1 MVQSVRRGSSLRR
14 AAREYGVTLR
24 TVQRWVERAS
34 DKRLDR
40 IDWSARPAGSPKPL
54 NRMSVATEE
63 HVLRLRGELG
73 KSDLGDAGAD
83 AIRAAMIEQKLAPL
97 PSRRTIGRI
106 LQRRGILDGRTR
118 VRRPP
123 PPVGWYLPQVAAVI
137 GELDSF
143 DTIEGLVFPGRN
155 ELVVLTGIS
164 VHGGVTSCW
173 PRPSISAVDVV
184 DLLISRWRQF
194 GLPAYA
200 QFDNALIF
208 QGPHHYPDAL
218 GRVIRMCLRLGVI
231 PVFAPPRE
239 PGFQNAVESLNGRW
253 QDKVWRR
260 FEPASIE
267 ALQASSDRWLAATA
281 LRHAARS
288 ERAPVRTPFPSDF
301 VLDLQAHPTGTI
313 IFIRRTDDHGF
324 TSLLGHRFSIASHWP
339 HRLIRAEVD
348 LANHRIRIFALRR
361 RDPSDQPLLIE
372 HPYSLPRRRFK
383 VRPN

>member
-14 AAREYGVTLR
+14 AAGEYGVSLR

-34 DKRLDR
+34 TKRLCR
-40 IDWSARPAGSPKPL
+40 VDWSDRPAGSPKPV
-54 NRMSVATEE
+54 NRVSLATEE
-63 HVLRLRGELG
+63 DVLRLRVELA

-83 AIRAAMIEQKLAPL
+83 AIRTAMIDQQIAPL

-106 LQRRGILDGRTR
+106 LQRRGILDGRAR

-123 PPVGWYLPQVAAVI
+123 PPVGWYLPQVAAASS
-137 GELDSF
+137 ELDSF
-143 DTIEGLVFPGRN
+143 DTIDGLLFRGGS
-155 ELVVLTGIS
+155 ELTVLTGIS
-164 VHGGVTSCW
+164 VHGGLTSCW
-173 PRPSISAVDVV
+173 LRSSISAVDVLE
-184 DLLISRWRQF
+184 LLIIRWRQM

-208 QGPHHYPDAL
+208 QGPHNVPDAV
-218 GRVIRMCLRLGVI
+218 GRVIRMCLRLGVT

-253 QDKVWRR
+253 QTKVWRR
-260 FEPASIE
+260 FEHASID
-267 ALQASSDRWLAATA
+267 AIQPPSDRWLAAIA
-281 LRHAARS
+281 LRHAARA
-288 ERAPVRTPFPSDF
+288 ERAPARTPFPSHF

-313 IFIRRTDDHGF
+313 IFIRRTDDYGF
-324 TSLLGHRFSIASHWP
+324 ASLLGHRFLINAHWT
-339 HRLIRAEVD
+339 HRLVRSEVD
-348 LANHRIRIFALRR
+348 LANDCIRFFALRR
-361 RDPSDQPLLIE
+361 RDPSDQPLLAE

>member
-14 AAREYGVTLR
+14 AAGEYGVSLR

-34 DKRLDR
+34 TKRLDR
-40 IDWSARPAGSPKPL
+40 VDWSDRPAGSPKPV
-54 NRMSVATEE
+54 NRVSLATEE
-63 HVLRLRGELG
+63 DVLRLRGELA

-83 AIRAAMIEQKLAPL
+83 AIRIAMIDQQIAPL

-106 LQRRGILDGRTR
+106 LQRRGILDSRTR

-123 PPVGWYLPQVAAVI
+123 PPVGWYLPQVAAASS
-137 GELDSF
+137 ELDSF
-143 DTIEGLVFPGRN
+143 DTIDGLLFRGGS
-155 ELVVLTGIS
+155 ELTVLTGIS
-164 VHGGVTSCW
+164 VHGGLTSCW
-173 PRPSISAVDVV
+173 LRPSISAVDVV
-184 DLLISRWRQF
+184 ELLISRWRQM

-208 QGPHHYPDAL
+208 QGPHNCPDAV
-218 GRVIRMCLRLGVI
+218 GRVIRMCLRLGVT

-253 QDKVWRR
+253 QTKVWRR
-260 FEPASIE
+260 FEHPSID
-267 ALQASSDRWLAATA
+267 AVQPPSDRWLAATA

-288 ERAPVRTPFPSDF
+288 ERAPPRTLFPSHF

-324 TSLLGHRFSIASHWP
+324 ASLLGHRFLINAHWP
-339 HRLIRAEVD
+339 HRLVRSEVD
-348 LANHRIRIFALRR
+348 LANDRIRFFALRR
-361 RDPSDQPLLIE
+361 RDPSDQPLLAE